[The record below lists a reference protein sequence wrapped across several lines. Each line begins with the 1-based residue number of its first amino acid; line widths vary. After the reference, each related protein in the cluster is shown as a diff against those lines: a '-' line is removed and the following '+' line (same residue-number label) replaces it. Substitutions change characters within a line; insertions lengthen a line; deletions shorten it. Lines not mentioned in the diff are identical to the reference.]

1 MLKQMVEEN
10 VWCSYD
16 SGATAASQVEAE
28 LEQQSG
34 GIMMKMTSV
43 KLKLIY

>member
-1 MLKQMVEEN
+1 MYSAIMTL
-10 VWCSYD
+10 C
-16 SGATAASQVEAE
+16 GAIAASPVEAE

-43 KLKLIY
+43 IYYTVSD